1 MPRRPAIFRK
11 SDLERALR
19 AVKAAGLQ
27 VARIEIDQTGKMTVV
42 IGDHATVAE
51 SPLDQWKA
59 SRARAS

>member
-1 MPRRPAIFRK
+1 
-11 SDLERALR
+11 
-19 AVKAAGLQ
+19 
-27 VARIEIDQTGKMTVV
+27 MTVV